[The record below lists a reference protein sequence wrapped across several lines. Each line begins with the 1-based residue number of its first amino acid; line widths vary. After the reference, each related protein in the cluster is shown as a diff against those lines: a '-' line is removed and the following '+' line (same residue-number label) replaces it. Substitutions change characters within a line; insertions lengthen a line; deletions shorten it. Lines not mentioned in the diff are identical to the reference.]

1 MSKKA
6 LVLGGGGS
14 KGAYQVGAYEALLEL
29 GFSFDIVVG
38 TSIGALNGALIAQG
52 DFHKARGLWEQISV
66 EKVISNGL
74 NLTHDLDYYFANTQ
88 KIMPFLKSYAQ
99 NKGMDTTP
107 LQAIMGKYLDWER
120 LESSSIDFGLV
131 ALEVPSLTPHEV
143 RKSEIQKDLLTLWVL
158 ASASCFPAF
167 PICEFGGKS
176 FIDGGYYDNVPID
189 FAFKMGAESVI
200 AVSLNPE
207 FESRYDTNPLVTHI
221 KPSSYLGTML
231 DFEPAAIAQNIQLG
245 YVETLRAFGRLKG
258 RKYCFAKDS
267 IDSALESKILTLIRQ
282 ILAQELSK
290 NYSPSTITAKLSAQL
305 ANTGLISKI
314 TSQTPFCD
322 RLLSLAN
329 FHKAPKVG
337 WEDVLFLLAE
347 SYMEICQYERT
358 KIWDMRE
365 VLAKASAHFESG
377 EFGKVLESSAGGLAG
392 GKVDSGGA
400 DSGGVDS
407 GNFGAQIAANQAG
420 AKGNEK
426 TQEKSSEKGALDFM
440 LDMMAGMA
448 GGAKFLHFKKQLLD
462 YKPNADLLDDK
473 SAPISA
479 CVLLELML
487 NI

>member
-74 NLTHDLDYYFANTQ
+74 NLTHDLDYYFSNTQ
-88 KIMPFLKSYAQ
+88 KIIPFLKSYAQ

-107 LQAIMGKYLDWER
+107 LQAIMSKYLDWER

-131 ALEVPSLTPHEV
+131 TLEVPSLTPHEV

-167 PICEFGGKS
+167 PICEFSGKS

-231 DFEPAAIAQNIQLG
+231 DFEPAAIAQNIRLG
-245 YVETLRAFGRLKG
+245 YIETLRAFGRLKG
-258 RKYCFAKDS
+258 RKYCFTKDS
-267 IDSALESKILTLIRQ
+267 IDGALESKILTLIRQ

-290 NYSPSTITAKLSAQL
+290 NYSPSTITARLGAQL

-329 FHKAPKVG
+329 FHKTPKVG

-377 EFGKVLESSAGGLAG
+377 EFGKVLESST
-392 GKVDSGGA
+392 
-400 DSGGVDS
+400 
-407 GNFGAQIAANQAG
+407 QIATNQAT
-420 AKGNEK
+420 AKSSEKAHEK
-426 TQEKSSEKGALDFM
+426 TQEKASEKGALDFM

-448 GGAKFLHFKKQLLD
+448 GGAKFSHFKKQLLD